1 MQADSN
7 PTRSKLFRLITIAAS
22 GLGSFV
28 IGMWGLR
35 VGFGESLAS
44 LSGTMIGGVVAAL
57 CALAASLA
65 AMSFF
70 AGVDESEDFV
80 YRETQLDKLT
90 GFFARTATLSMLS

>member
-35 VGFGESLAS
+35 FGFGDSLAS

-57 CALAASLA
+57 CALAAGLA

-70 AGVDESEDFV
+70 AGVDESEEFV
-80 YRETQLDKLT
+80 YRETHIDKLT
-90 GFFARTATLSMLS
+90 GFFARTAMIGKIA